1 MTFEAKSNSMDL
13 LRRMTRRELL
23 QRVGGGV
30 GGAALATL
38 LWRDASGVAAVQPAH
53 RLQDDGIGQFPTFA
67 PRAKHVIFLHM
78 VGAPSH
84 LDLFEPKPKLQ
95 EFDNQPCPDELLEGQ
110 RFAFLRGHPKL
121 LGTKFAFRQCG
132 ESGLPLS
139 ELLPELGTVADEL
152 CLFKT
157 VHTDQFNH
165 APAQLFLQTG
175 FPRFGRPSAGAW
187 VSYGLGSENENL
199 PSFVVMN
206 TGSIAGAGN
215 SLWGSGFL
223 PTAHQGVEFRSS
235 GDPVLFLSD
244 PPGVERTAKRRTLD
258 SINAMNQL
266 HHDEFGDPEI
276 ATRIEQYELAF
287 RMQVTVPE
295 LMDTG
300 QETAETHAMYGTEPG
315 KASFANNCLLARR
328 LVERGVRFVQLCD
341 QGWDHHGGVFKSLPG
356 KCKAVDRPIAALIKD
371 LKQRGLLDE
380 TLVVWGAEFGR
391 TPMLQGDR
399 PQGAGRDHHKD
410 AYCLWMAGG
419 GIQGGQTIGRTD
431 DLGYFPVEDPIS
443 IHDIHATM
451 LHLLGVN
458 HKQLTY
464 RFQGRDYRLTDIA
477 GNVVKSALKG

>member
-1 MTFEAKSNSMDL
+1 MTIDKKGSALEH

-23 QRVGGGV
+23 SRVGGGV
-30 GGAALATL
+30 GGAALAALLRQEAHARWRGTNDKFVALPTL
-38 LWRDASGVAAVQPAH
+38 V
-53 RLQDDGIGQFPTFA
+53 
-67 PRAKHVIFLHM
+67 PRAKHVIFFHM

-84 LDLFEPKPKLQ
+84 LDLFDPKPKLQ
-95 EFDNQPCPDELLEGQ
+95 EFNGEPCPDELLEGQ

-121 LGTKFAFRQCG
+121 LGTQFSFQKYG
-132 ESGLPLS
+132 ESGLQLS
-139 ELLPELGTVADEL
+139 ELLPELGTVADEI

-157 VHTDQFNH
+157 VHTEQFNH

-187 VSYGLGSENENL
+187 ISYGLGSENENL

-244 PPGVERTAKRRTLD
+244 PPGVERDAKRRTLD
-258 SINAMNQL
+258 SIKAMNQL
-266 HHDEFGDPEI
+266 HHADFGDPEI

-287 RMQVTVPE
+287 RMQMTVPE
-295 LMDTG
+295 LMDTK
-300 QETAETHAMYGTEPG
+300 QESAATHQMYGTEPG
-315 KASFANNCLLARR
+315 KPSFANNCLLARR

-356 KCKAVDRPIAALIKD
+356 KCKTVDRPIAALIKD
-371 LKQRGLLDE
+371 LKQRGMLDE
-380 TLVVWGAEFGR
+380 TLIVWGAEFGR

-410 AYCLWMAGG
+410 AFCLWMAGG
-419 GIQGGQTIGRTD
+419 GIKGGQAIGRTD
-431 DLGYFPVEDPIS
+431 DLGYFPVEEPVS

-451 LHLLGVN
+451 LHLLGVD

-477 GNVVKSALKG
+477 GNVIASALQG